1 MIKNH
6 QSILSNGGALNQ
18 RQGHHT
24 LVILAMNDFL
34 DQRFV
39 LFSKFQYIYFI
50 SKTITMNLLLLF

>member
-6 QSILSNGGALNQ
+6 PSILSNGKALNQ
-18 RQGHHT
+18 RQEHRT

-39 LFSKFQYIYFI
+39 LPLTTTPFPI
-50 SKTITMNLLLLF
+50 